1 MLDKGLASLAH
12 FWKIEKK
19 EKKNSL
25 SAHAC
30 VHIQKWF
37 NLFYIYIYIYVTVI
51 SLLVPLPTHMEATY
65 NTEGLFKTKESRKGK
80 QNGRYGQESEQK
92 VNFLILH

>member
-1 MLDKGLASLAH
+1 MRMC
-12 FWKIEKK
+12 
-19 EKKNSL
+19 
-25 SAHAC
+25 AC
-30 VHIQKWF
+30 TYRNDLISYI
-37 NLFYIYIYIYVTVI
+37 YIYIYIYVTVI

-65 NTEGLFKTKESRKGK
+65 NTKGLFKTKESRKGK